1 MEKIRVLVTD
11 AGHKNALAAVR
22 SLGKKGIKV
31 DVSGKNIFGQS
42 FYSKYCNHRFLYPD
56 PENKTKDFINF
67 MIKIV
72 QKNRYDV
79 FLPIGASTTV
89 PISYY
94 KSKFEPYTRLPI
106 PDYDTLI
113 KAHDK
118 PTALKMAK
126 NCGIPIPQTYFP
138 KDKGEVRKLS
148 KEITYP
154 AVIKLRRG
162 SSTIGLRYAN
172 SPEGLI
178 KNYFDKRQSNL
189 TFDYDFPMIQE
200 YIPGEVHDVCVL
212 FNKGEPRAVLTQ
224 KRIKMNPP
232 TGGGG
237 IVNETTDEPDLKEMA
252 VRLLKKMRWHGP
264 AQVEFKIDSR
274 DGIPKLMEVNAKF
287 WGTLDLSI
295 QAGID
300 FPYLAC
306 KMAIDGDVP
315 PTYNYKVG
323 LKYRW
328 VLHELRSIT
337 KTENKWNSF
346 REFFIFEKNVK
357 YDIWFE
363 DIVPNIIT
371 ALVFTVATIRDLICF
386 P

>member
-1 MEKIRVLVTD
+1 MPGQYMEKIRVLVTD

-31 DVSGKNIFGQS
+31 DVSGRSIFGQA
-42 FYSKYCNHRFLYPD
+42 FYSKYCNRRFLYPD
-56 PENKTKDFINF
+56 PRNKTKDFINL

-72 QKNRYDV
+72 RKNRYDV
-79 FLPIGASTTV
+79 LLPIGASTTL

-94 KSKFEPYTRLPI
+94 KDKFEQYTRLPI
-106 PDYDTLI
+106 AEYDVLI

-118 PTALKMAK
+118 PTALKIAK
-126 NCGIPIPQTYFP
+126 DCGIPIPQTYFP
-138 KDKGEVRKLS
+138 RNKEEVRKLS

-162 SSTIGLRYAN
+162 SSAIGLRYAN
-172 SPEGLI
+172 SPEELI
-178 KNYFDKRQSNL
+178 RKYFSQGQSNF
-189 TFDYDFPMIQE
+189 TFDYEFPMIQE

-224 KRIKMNPP
+224 KRIRMNPP

-237 IVNETTDEPDLKEMA
+237 VVNETTDEPNLKKMA
-252 VRLLKKMRWHGP
+252 VQLLKKMRWHGP

-274 DGIPKLMEVNAKF
+274 DETPKLMEVNAKF

-306 KMAIDGDVP
+306 KMAIDGDVFP
-315 PTYNYKVG
+315 VYNYKVG

-328 VLHELRSIT
+328 LLHELRSIT
-337 KTENKWNSF
+337 KVENKWKSF
-346 REFFIFEKNVK
+346 REFFIFEKGVK
-357 YDIWFE
+357 YDIWLR
-363 DIVPNIIT
+363 DLVPNIVA
-371 ALVFTVATIRDLICF
+371 ALVFATGFL
-386 P
+386 